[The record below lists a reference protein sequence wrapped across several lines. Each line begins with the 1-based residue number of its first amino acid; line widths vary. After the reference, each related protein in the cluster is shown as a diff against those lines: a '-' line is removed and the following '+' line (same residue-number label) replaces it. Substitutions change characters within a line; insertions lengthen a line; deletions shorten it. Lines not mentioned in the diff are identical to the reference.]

1 MLNAPYYN
9 PGNLRPSYDANHIEL
24 LFKGQL
30 PTPVNVDYR
39 LFVDIKYGYRG
50 LMHQL
55 QIDFKRGYDM
65 LCKLIPLWAPACDN
79 NPVKVYIDNVCLWTG
94 FTYYKILHD
103 DSVDLIKLAC
113 AISRQENGLEAILE
127 DVVAGFHLL

>member
-9 PGNLRPSYDANHIEL
+9 PGNLRPSFDNNHKEM

-30 PTPVNVDYR
+30 PTNVTCRYR
-39 LFVDIKYGYRG
+39 LFINIQYGYRG
-50 LMHQL
+50 LMRQL
-55 QIDFKRGYDM
+55 QIDFMRDYNQ
-65 LCKLIPLWAPACDN
+65 LYKLIPLWAPNSDN
-79 NPVKVYIDNVCLWTG
+79 NPVKVYIDNVCAWSG

-127 DVVAGFHLL
+127 DVVAGYHLL